1 MISSRLIAVCKRLK
15 LFDHA
20 MVLLF
25 DHDGSVAIHTSEL
38 DSSEIGL
45 IVESDLN
52 VNVNVNAWMRT
63 EIDL

>member
-1 MISSRLIAVCKRLK
+1 
-15 LFDHA
+15 

-52 VNVNVNAWMRT
+52 VNVNVNVNAWMRT